1 MESLL
6 KFIDHNTGKPSS
18 CGEVLDIEIS
28 SRSLGWRGIVVE
40 KGSSPHFY
48 PSHVST
54 PYFYFALGL
63 EQDLNWQADTEGVLS
78 ELHTIPGEIWINPPA
93 TPFTHSI
100 DEPCYFLIVAIEKQR
115 FIDACPIDLQ
125 GKQLR
130 FLKNYNVQD
139 DSLRATL
146 ELFLH
151 EVQALGRN
159 GPAYLEN
166 LLSLLAVHYI
176 NNYSDYLDKQKEQ
189 EDGSKFSHQEL
200 EKIDKLIAQNI
211 SRSITIEEM
220 AGLLNCSKF
229 YFLREFKK
237 LTGVTPYQYLI
248 NQRLALSREK
258 LLAGNKS
265 ISSVAIECGFNDQ
278 AHFTRAFK
286 KQYHTTPSKL
296 KP

>member
-1 MESLL
+1 M
-6 KFIDHNTGKPSS
+6 
-18 CGEVLDIEIS
+18 
-28 SRSLGWRGIVVE
+28 
-40 KGSSPHFY
+40 
-48 PSHVST
+48 
-54 PYFYFALGL
+54 
-63 EQDLNWQADTEGVLS
+63 
-78 ELHTIPGEIWINPPA
+78 HTIPGEIWINPPA

-237 LTGVTPYQYLI
+237 LTGVTPY
-248 NQRLALSREK
+248 
-258 LLAGNKS
+258 
-265 ISSVAIECGFNDQ
+265 SVP
-278 AHFTRAFK
+278 
-286 KQYHTTPSKL
+286 Y
-296 KP
+296 